1 MYTILHILWYEI
13 IPKQSLIIF
22 YICML
27 NVLNANKIDY
37 TKKPLPTGGQQ
48 NWLYKK
54 PLPTGGQQNW
64 LLITNT
70 CTCTSKTN
78 FVDFL

>member
-1 MYTILHILWYEI
+1 
-13 IPKQSLIIF
+13 
-22 YICML
+22 ML
-27 NVLNANKIDY
+27 NVLKANKIDY
-37 TKKPLPTGGQQ
+37 T
-48 NWLYKK
+48 KK